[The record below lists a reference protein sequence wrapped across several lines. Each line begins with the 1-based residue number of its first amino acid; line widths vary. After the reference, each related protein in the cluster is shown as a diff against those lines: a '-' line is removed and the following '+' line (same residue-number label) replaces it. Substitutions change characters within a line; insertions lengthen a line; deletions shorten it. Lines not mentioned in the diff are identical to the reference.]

1 MNKKIKLIQLVS
13 GLIIFTAGI
22 ILSMFYNGFLL
33 FIVYLAAFA
42 VLGCD
47 VVMRSIKNIT
57 RGNIFDEN
65 FLMSIATTGAFC
77 IGEYAE
83 AAVVMLFYQ
92 IGEMLQEAAVDKSKR
107 SITKLMDIRP
117 DYANLKNGENI
128 EIVAPDTVSPGDI
141 IIIKPGEKI
150 PLDGIVEDGF
160 STLDTSAFTGES
172 APRHIKINDTV
183 LSGFINISG
192 VLTVK
197 VTKTAGESTASKI
210 IDLVENA
217 SGKKAK
223 TEKFISL
230 FARFYT
236 PVVVFIAL
244 ALAVIPPLFFSG
256 VFDIWLKRAFVFLV
270 ISCPCALVLS
280 VPLSFFAGIGRA
292 AKSGILVKGGNYL
305 EALNHLDITVFDKTG
320 TLTKG
325 VFKVINIIP
334 ANGISRE
341 KLLEMVC
348 GAECYSNHP
357 IALSVMREYGKDVK
371 SNDVTDYTEYPGMGV
386 SVKVKSV
393 SVLAGNKKL
402 MESKGIQIDE
412 LSVIGT
418 TVYAALDTQYA
429 GCIVISDEIRAGS
442 RNVISMLKDMGV
454 RKTFILSGDNKKIAQ
469 AVGTELGIDEV
480 YGGLLANE
488 KVDKL
493 NDIIK
498 EKNEK
503 KKIAFIGDGIN
514 DAPSLAIADVGIAM
528 AGRDAAIEAA
538 DIVLMNDDLGKLI
551 DGIKIAR
558 FTDKIVKE
566 NIAFILAIKVLFLV
580 LGAFGIAAMWEAVF
594 ADVGVSVLAVLNSM
608 RILKGHYYKL

>member
-1 MNKKIKLIQLVS
+1 MNNKIKLVQLVS
-13 GLIIFTAGI
+13 GMVIFAAGI
-22 ILSMFYNGFLL
+22 ALSVFYAGFLP
-33 FIVYLAAFA
+33 FIVYLTAFA

-47 VVMRSIKNIT
+47 VVMRSIKNIA

-77 IGEYAE
+77 TGEYAE
-83 AAVVMLFYQ
+83 AAAVMLFYQ

-160 STLDTSAFTGES
+160 STLDTSALTGES
-172 APRHIKINDTV
+172 APRYVKINGTV
-183 LSGFINISG
+183 LSGFINVSG

-217 SGKKAK
+217 YSKKAK
-223 TEKFISL
+223 AEKFISV

-244 ALAVIPPLFFSG
+244 ALAAIPPLFFSG

-280 VPLSFFAGIGRA
+280 VPLSFFAGIGSA
-292 AKSGILVKGGNYL
+292 AKSGILVKGGNFL
-305 EALNHLDITVFDKTG
+305 EALNHLDIAVFDKTG

-325 VFKVINIIP
+325 VFKVTNIIP
-334 ANGISRE
+334 ANGISRDE
-341 KLLEMVC
+341 LLEMVS

-357 IALSVMREYGKDVK
+357 IALSVMREYGKEIK
-371 SNDVTDYTEYPGMGV
+371 NKDVTDYTEYTGMGV
-386 SVKVKSV
+386 SVKVRGT

-412 LSVIGT
+412 LNVTGT
-418 TVYAALDTQYA
+418 TVYAALDNRYA
-429 GCIVISDEIRAGS
+429 GCIIISDEIRTGGKNA
-442 RNVISMLKDMGV
+442 ISTLKNMGV
-454 RKTFILSGDNKKIAQ
+454 RKTFILSGDNKDAAR
-469 AVGTELGIDEV
+469 AVGAELGIDEV
-480 YGGLLANE
+480 YGELLAHE

-493 NDIIK
+493 NEIIRQ
-498 EKNEK
+498 KNAK

-566 NIAFILAIKVLFLV
+566 NIIFILAIKVLFLV

-608 RILKGHYYKL
+608 RILKPSALSR